1 MEIVFPYHPQNR
13 AQIYDFFLI
22 NEDSINISYF
32 CRMKMS
38 IYWGMNRVRRSLYI
52 IYVLIFTLVGNASA
66 QNRQVDSLVQRGDS
80 LHKLYRFAEAGHAF
94 TQAANI
100 LGDSQEDS
108 IMKEMVESKLLL
120 SENGLSMSD
129 YAYIPKVVSRRM
141 FSREDFFL
149 HYPLEDRAW
158 RKVPNQ
164 LDSIS
169 DGLSHAVYVP
179 EETET
184 IYFSAKDD
192 EGARNIYKTSL
203 QDTLWTLPVMLGES
217 LTSVSDEV
225 YPLLSADGRFLYFSS
240 KGLYGVG
247 GFDIYVS
254 EWNDEAKEWSE
265 PVNMGFPYSSP
276 YDDFL
281 YLDAPEEGHSF
292 FASDRDCPADSMW
305 VYVLEFDN
313 VPVRHPVADA
323 QELLEISRLE
333 PESGDKADAEQEEEL
348 PENMDR
354 YMSKMAQVRSLRD
367 SISFYTT
374 SLEEERNQF
383 ALSNDDAERMRLT
396 GVIRSRESRL
406 PQLQDSYRKEM
417 AELQE
422 IEMEFL
428 FSGVVFDPDKIMADA
443 SGEQDDIPEYEYV
456 SNTFG
461 PALELQMKK
470 PEKKGF
476 DYSFMV
482 LEKGRFAED
491 NTIPPGIIYQIQMF
505 GGGGKAGVH
514 NLRGLS
520 PVFEFRSPSGRYTYR
535 VGLFHTYNDALSKLN
550 KVKKLGFK
558 SAFIVAY
565 QDGNQIS
572 VATARNREA
581 VVEQVT
587 KLYEVRIIPADGEL
601 DDALTSGI
609 RQQAGGK
616 DIARVESED
625 GTIIFVVGPFAEKGK
640 ADELIAFVK
649 AMGVE
654 GVSFNEIVK

>member
-1 MEIVFPYHPQNR
+1 
-13 AQIYDFFLI
+13 
-22 NEDSINISYF
+22 
-32 CRMKMS
+32 
-38 IYWGMNRVRRSLYI
+38 MNGVRRSLYI
-52 IYVLIFTLVGNASA
+52 IYVLIFMLVGNAYA

-80 LHKLYRFAEAGHAF
+80 LHRLYRFAEAGHCF
-94 TQAANI
+94 SQAAGL
-100 LGDSQEDS
+100 LGDSHADS
-108 IMKEMVESKLLL
+108 LTKEMIESRLLL
-120 SENGLSMSD
+120 SENGQIMSE
-129 YAYIPKVVSRRM
+129 YAYVPKVISRKM

-149 HYPLEDRAW
+149 HYPLEAEAW
-158 RKVPNQ
+158 REVPNQ

-179 EETET
+179 EGAET
-184 IYFSAKDD
+184 IYFSARDE
-192 EGARNIYKTSL
+192 EGARNIYRTSL
-203 QDTLWTLPVMLGES
+203 EDTLWTLPVMLGES
-217 LTSVSDEV
+217 LTSVADEV
-225 YPLLSADGRFLYFSS
+225 YPLLSADGKSLYFSS
-240 KGLYGVG
+240 SGLHGVG

-254 EWNDEAKEWSE
+254 SWDDEAKGWSE

-292 FASDRDCPADSMW
+292 FASNRDCPADSIW

-313 VPVRHPVADA
+313 IPVRHSVADS
-323 QELLEISRLE
+323 QELLEISGLE
-333 PESGDKADAEQEEEL
+333 PETGDKSDSEPEEEL

-396 GVIRSRESRL
+396 GVIRSREARL

-443 SGEQDDIPEYEYV
+443 SGKQDDVPEYEYV
-456 SNTFG
+456 SNSFG
-461 PALELQMKK
+461 PALELKMKK

-476 DYSFMV
+476 DYSFMI
-482 LEKGRFAED
+482 LDKGRFAED
-491 NTIPPGIIYQIQMF
+491 NTIPPGIIYQIQIF

-520 PVFEFRSPSGRYTYR
+520 PVFEVRSPSGRYTYR
-535 VGLFHTYNDALSKLN
+535 VGLFRTYNDVLSKLN

-565 QDGNQIS
+565 EDGNQIS
-572 VATARNREA
+572 VATAKNREA
-581 VVEQVT
+581 SMQKQVT
-587 KLYEVRIIPADGEL
+587 RLYEVRIIPEDGEL

-625 GTIIFVVGPFAEKGK
+625 GTLVFVVGPFAEKVK
-640 ADELIAFVK
+640 ADELVAFVK

-654 GVSFNEIVK
+654 DVSFNEIIK

>member
-1 MEIVFPYHPQNR
+1 
-13 AQIYDFFLI
+13 
-22 NEDSINISYF
+22 
-32 CRMKMS
+32 
-38 IYWGMNRVRRSLYI
+38 MNRVRRSLYI
-52 IYVLIFTLVGNASA
+52 LYVLIFTLVGNASA
-66 QNRQVDSLVQRGDS
+66 QNRQVDSLVRRGDS
-80 LHKLYRFAEAGHAF
+80 LHRLYRFAEAGDIF
-94 TQAANI
+94 SQAANL
-100 LGDSQEDS
+100 LGENNEDFL
-108 IMKEMVESKLLL
+108 MKEEIELKKLL
-120 SENGLSMSD
+120 SENGLSMSE
-129 YAYIPKVVSRRM
+129 YAYNPKVISRKM
-141 FSREDFFL
+141 FSRKDFFL
-149 HYPLEDRAW
+149 HYPLEDGAW
-158 RKVPNQ
+158 RETPNQ

-169 DGLSHAVYVP
+169 DGLSHAIYVP

-184 IYFSAKDD
+184 IYFSAKD
-192 EGARNIYKTSL
+192 EAGARNIYRTSL

-217 LTSVSDEV
+217 MTSASDEV
-225 YPLLSADGRFLYFSS
+225 YPLLSADGKSLYFSS

-254 EWNDEAKEWSE
+254 TWDEEAKEWSE

-292 FASDRDCPADSMW
+292 FASNRDCPADSVW

-313 VPVRHPVADA
+313 VPVRRSVSEAK
-323 QELLEISRLE
+323 ELLDISRLE
-333 PESGDKADAEQEEEL
+333 PESVDVTEAEQEEEL

-406 PQLQDSYRKEM
+406 PQLQDSFRKEM

-428 FSGVVFDPDKIMADA
+428 FSGIVFDPDKIMADA
-443 SGEQDDIPEYEYV
+443 SGEKSDVPEYEYV
-456 SNTFG
+456 TNSFG
-461 PALELQMKK
+461 PALELNMKK

-482 LEKGRFAED
+482 LDKGRFAED

-505 GGGGKAGVH
+505 GGGGKAAIY

-550 KVKKLGFK
+550 TVKKLGFK
-558 SAFIVAY
+558 GAFIVAY
-565 QDGNQIS
+565 DDGNQIS
-572 VATARNREA
+572 VATARNRETS
-581 VVEQVT
+581 VEQVV
-587 KLYEVRIIPADGEL
+587 KLYEVRIIPAEGEL
-601 DDALTSGI
+601 DEALTSGI
-609 RQQAGGK
+609 RQQAESK

-625 GTIIFVVGPFAEKGK
+625 GTQTFIVGPFAAMDK
-640 ADELIAFVK
+640 AEELVAFVK

-654 GVSFNEIVK
+654 NVSLNEIVK

>member
-1 MEIVFPYHPQNR
+1 
-13 AQIYDFFLI
+13 
-22 NEDSINISYF
+22 
-32 CRMKMS
+32 MS
-38 IYWGMNRVRRSLYI
+38 
-52 IYVLIFTLVGNASA
+52 
-66 QNRQVDSLVQRGDS
+66 
-80 LHKLYRFAEAGHAF
+80 E
-94 TQAANI
+94 
-100 LGDSQEDS
+100 
-108 IMKEMVESKLLL
+108 
-120 SENGLSMSD
+120 
-129 YAYIPKVVSRRM
+129 YAYVPKVISRRM

-149 HYPLEDRAW
+149 HYPLEAEAW
-158 RKVPNQ
+158 REVPNQ

-179 EETET
+179 EGAET
-184 IYFSAKDD
+184 IYFSARDE
-192 EGARNIYKTSL
+192 EGARNIYRTSL
-203 QDTLWTLPVMLGES
+203 EDTLWTLPVMLGES
-217 LTSVSDEV
+217 LTSVADEV
-225 YPLLSADGRFLYFSS
+225 YPLLSADGKSLYFSS
-240 KGLYGVG
+240 SGLHGVG

-254 EWNDEAKEWSE
+254 SWDEEAKGWSE

-292 FASDRDCPADSMW
+292 FASNRDCPADSIW

-313 VPVRHPVADA
+313 IPVRHSVADS
-323 QELLEISRLE
+323 QELLEISGLE
-333 PESGDKADAEQEEEL
+333 PETGDKSDSEPEEEL

-396 GVIRSRESRL
+396 GVIRSREARL

-443 SGEQDDIPEYEYV
+443 SGKQDDLPEYEYV
-456 SNTFG
+456 SNSFG
-461 PALELQMKK
+461 PALELKMKK

-476 DYSFMV
+476 DYSFMI
-482 LEKGRFAED
+482 LDKGRFAED
-491 NTIPPGIIYQIQMF
+491 NTIPPGIIYQIQIF

-520 PVFEFRSPSGRYTYR
+520 PVFEVRSPSGRYTYR
-535 VGLFHTYNDALSKLN
+535 VGLFRTYNDVLSKLN

-565 QDGNQIS
+565 EDGNQIS
-572 VATARNREA
+572 VATAKNREA
-581 VVEQVT
+581 SMQKQVT
-587 KLYEVRIIPADGEL
+587 RLYEVRITPEDGEL

-625 GTIIFVVGPFAEKGK
+625 GTLVFVVGPFAEKEK
-640 ADELIAFVK
+640 ADELVAFVK

-654 GVSFNEIVK
+654 DVSFNEIIK

>member
-1 MEIVFPYHPQNR
+1 
-13 AQIYDFFLI
+13 
-22 NEDSINISYF
+22 
-32 CRMKMS
+32 
-38 IYWGMNRVRRSLYI
+38 MNGVRRSLYI
-52 IYVLIFTLVGNASA
+52 IYVLIFTLVGNAYA

-80 LHKLYRFAEAGHAF
+80 LHRLYRFSEAGHCF
-94 TQAANI
+94 SQAAGL
-100 LGDSQEDS
+100 LGDSHADS
-108 IMKEMVESKLLL
+108 LTKEMIESRMLL
-120 SENGLSMSD
+120 SENGQIMSE
-129 YAYIPKVVSRRM
+129 YAYVPKVISRKM

-149 HYPLEDRAW
+149 HYPLEAEAW
-158 RKVPNQ
+158 REVPNQ

-179 EETET
+179 EGAET
-184 IYFSAKDD
+184 IYFSARDE
-192 EGARNIYKTSL
+192 EGARNIYRTSL
-203 QDTLWTLPVMLGES
+203 EDTLWTLPVMLGES
-217 LTSVSDEV
+217 LTSVADEV
-225 YPLLSADGRFLYFSS
+225 YPLLSADGKSLYFSS
-240 KGLYGVG
+240 SGLHGVG

-254 EWNDEAKEWSE
+254 SWDDEAKGWSE

-292 FASDRDCPADSMW
+292 FASNRDCPADSIW

-313 VPVRHPVADA
+313 IPVRHSVADS
-323 QELLEISRLE
+323 QELLEISGLE
-333 PESGDKADAEQEEEL
+333 PETGDKSDSEPEEEL

-396 GVIRSRESRL
+396 GVIRSREARL

-443 SGEQDDIPEYEYV
+443 SGKQDDLPEYEYV
-456 SNTFG
+456 SNSFG
-461 PALELQMKK
+461 PVLELKMKK

-476 DYSFMV
+476 DYSFMI
-482 LEKGRFAED
+482 LDKGRFAED
-491 NTIPPGIIYQIQMF
+491 NTIPPGIIYQIQIF

-520 PVFEFRSPSGRYTYR
+520 PVFEVRSPSGRYTYR
-535 VGLFHTYNDALSKLN
+535 VGLFRTYNDVLSKLN

-565 QDGNQIS
+565 EDGNQIS
-572 VATARNREA
+572 VATAKNREA
-581 VVEQVT
+581 SMQKQVT
-587 KLYEVRIIPADGEL
+587 RLYEVRIIPEDGEL

-625 GTIIFVVGPFAEKGK
+625 GTLVFVVGPFAEKEK
-640 ADELIAFVK
+640 ADELVAFVK

-654 GVSFNEIVK
+654 DVSFNEIIK